1 MRREVKLIVAAWN
14 KGSQD
19 PHQIAEE
26 ARAVIFSEIRTDKII
41 MSSLCIL
48 VDMFCLFTVSR

>member
-1 MRREVKLIVAAWN
+1 MRGEVKLIVAAWN

-26 ARAVIFSEIRTDKII
+26 ARAVIFVKKLEQIR
-41 MSSLCIL
+41 LL
-48 VDMFCLFTVSR
+48 

>member
-1 MRREVKLIVAAWN
+1 MRGEVKLIVAAWN

-26 ARAVIFSEIRTDKII
+26 ARAVIFKEIRTDMII
-41 MSSLCIL
+41 MTSLC
-48 VDMFCLFTVSR
+48 S